1 MINSMAM
8 ELKLFKMVQYMKADM
23 KMDKNLEKENYYL
36 KINHF
41 MKDNLLMIAL
51 MVLGFISEL
60 MAENMKGNG
69 KTIK

>member
-1 MINSMAM
+1 M

>member
-1 MINSMAM
+1 
-8 ELKLFKMVQYMKADM
+8 MKADM